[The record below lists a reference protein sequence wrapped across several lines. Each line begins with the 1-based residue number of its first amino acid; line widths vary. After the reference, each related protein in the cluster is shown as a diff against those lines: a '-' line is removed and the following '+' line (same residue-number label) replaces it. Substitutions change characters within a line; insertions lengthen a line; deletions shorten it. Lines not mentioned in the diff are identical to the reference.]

1 MWITGNRGVI
11 DPMKYNVIAFRK
23 TEGDFLVQL
32 DFVHFVQLVSKYCL
46 G

>member
-11 DPMKYNVIAFRK
+11 DPMKYNVIASRK
-23 TEGDFLVQL
+23 TEGDYLVKL
-32 DFVHFVQLVSKYCL
+32 DFVHFVQLVSKFCL